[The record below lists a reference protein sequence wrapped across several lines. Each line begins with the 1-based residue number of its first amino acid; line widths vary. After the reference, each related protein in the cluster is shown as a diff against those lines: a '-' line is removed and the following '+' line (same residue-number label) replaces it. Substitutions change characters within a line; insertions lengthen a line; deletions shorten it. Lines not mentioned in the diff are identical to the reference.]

1 MAQERKILQLQ
12 AISLNAEE
20 KETVMDSIALIL
32 TTLGRSWQYRETLSA
47 VTIRGGAVLV
57 GRGQG

>member
-12 AISLNAEE
+12 AISLNDEE

-32 TTLGRSWQYRETLSA
+32 TTLGRSWQYPDKLSA
-47 VTIRGGAVLV
+47 VTVGGAVLV
-57 GRGQG
+57 GSGQG